1 MAKSI
6 TTRPLWVNILAA
18 IILSMVVILLF
29 FLSLRWLTHHGV
41 ARTVPSV
48 TGKTFAEAKTFLEKQ
63 GFEVIIQDSV
73 YVDTLPPSGIV
84 RQVPDADAVVKVNRT
99 VYLTIN
105 RSLAPL
111 VEMPNLVSY
120 SFRNAEMVLKN
131 MGLKVGD
138 TIFKPDFARNSVLEQ
153 RYNGEEIKQGTKIRQ
168 GSAITLVL
176 GNGVGQNEFAVP
188 VIVGLTYG
196 QARAMLSANGI
207 NIGAV
212 VLDDGVTDTVN
223 AYIYRQSPTR
233 YDDDR
238 KIAHIRPGQLMDV
251 WLSLQ
256 KPAGD
261 STQIQDPVQQ

>member
-1 MAKSI
+1 M
-6 TTRPLWVNILAA
+6 
-18 IILSMVVILLF
+18 LF

-48 TGKTFAEAKTFLEKQ
+48 TGKTFDEAKAYLEKQ
-63 GFEVIIQDSV
+63 GFDVIIQDSV
-73 YVDTLPPSGIV
+73 FVDTLPSSGVI
-84 RQVPDADAVVKVNRT
+84 RQVPEPDAIVKVNRT

-105 RSLAPL
+105 RSVAPL
-111 VEMPNLVSY
+111 VEMPNLVGY
-120 SFRNAEMVLKN
+120 SLRNAEMVLKN
-131 MGLKVGD
+131 AGLKVGD

-153 RYNGEEIKQGTKIRQ
+153 RYNGEEIKQGAKIRQ

-188 VIVGLTYG
+188 NIVGLTFG
-196 QARAMLSANGI
+196 QARGMLGANGI
-207 NIGAV
+207 NIGSV
-212 VLDDGVTDTVN
+212 VLEDGVTDTVN

-238 KIAHIRPGQLMDV
+238 KIAHIRSGQLMDV

-256 KPAGD
+256 KPVAD
-261 STQIQDPVQQ
+261 STRAQEPVQQ